1 MITSD
6 RSEIFLS
13 VKTEVEGRE
22 LDVLLDYIN
31 ADKVRDSSYVL
42 HEHAVHE
49 LYYIE
54 SGSMIFE
61 CAGVRRE
68 LSQGDLFMISAGTPH
83 RVVSCGEG
91 FVRFLVR
98 FRFCQEQSFDVGTPL
113 YTADGEVRSELT
125 QLIMKIKRFDFRH
138 PTRIEFFR
146 LRSRLGLL
154 FSYVFEVMSADIG
167 GDSSQNEYDFGSCN
181 KLILYSMIDSFLGAR
196 CHEHITLD
204 DLARHLNYSRVQTTR
219 IVNECCGMSFS
230 QKLREVR
237 IRTAKRYLVS
247 SELSIDEIA
256 ERCGYETRSG
266 FEAVFTRTT
275 GQSPTSWRAENLHKK

>member
-1 MITSD
+1 MITNDSN
-6 RSEIFLS
+6 EIFLS

-54 SGSMIFE
+54 SGELTFE

-68 LSQGDLFMISAGTPH
+68 LRQGDLFMIAAGTPH
-83 RVVSCGEG
+83 RVVCCSDRL
-91 FVRFLVR
+91 VRFLVR
-98 FRFCQEQSFDVGTPL
+98 FRFCQEQAFDVSTPL
-113 YTADGEVRSELT
+113 YSTDGEIRAELSG
-125 QLIMKIKRFDFRH
+125 LIMKIKRFDFRH
-138 PTRIEFFR
+138 PTRPEFFR
-146 LRSRLGLL
+146 LKSRLGLL
-154 FSYVFEVMSADIG
+154 FSYVFELMSAELC
-167 GDSSQNEYDFGSCN
+167 GDGSQYEYDFDSCN
-181 KLILYSMIDSFLGAR
+181 KLVLYSKIDSFLGAR
-196 CHEHITLD
+196 CQEHITLD
-204 DLARHLNYSRVQTTR
+204 DLARHLSYSRVQTTR

-237 IRTAKRYLVS
+237 IRTAKQYLMS
-247 SELSIDEIA
+247 TSLSVDEVA

-266 FEAVFTRTT
+266 FEAVFTRVT
-275 GQSPTSWRAENLHKK
+275 GQSPASWREKNKHI